1 MIILTQASNR
11 PVITSC
17 GGDTITSQVASGNR
31 KALEN
36 SDISQAWFTTRDEKD
51 ALHSKGI
58 TKKKLIDCQLIFEII
73 NTFQSRILIY
83 NN

>member
-1 MIILTQASNR
+1 MTVLTQASNR
-11 PVITSC
+11 PVISSC
-17 GGDTITSQVASGNR
+17 GDTMTSQVASGNR

-58 TKKKLIDCQLIFEII
+58 IKTKIVRLSIDL
-73 NTFQSRILIY
+73 
-83 NN
+83 

>member
-1 MIILTQASNR
+1 M
-11 PVITSC
+11 
-17 GGDTITSQVASGNR
+17 TSQVASGNR

-58 TKKKLIDCQLIFEII
+58 IKTKIVRLSIDL
-73 NTFQSRILIY
+73 
-83 NN
+83 